1 MSTSVGVE
9 TFADTR
15 AVGFIARIQ
24 STCFRWS
31 STEYT
36 EWNGNGEKRDV
47 PATVSRIFATTGV
60 FLSPSRCPPRP
71 GFAPCAYLISTRR
84 ARWTVSSRTPNIP
97 VATCVITWSLYG
109 TSSSGYPPSPV
120 DVNVFHSVAAIARAS
135 MIWRETDPNDI
146 PPPYHGIGISIFAP
160 VPRRFSGRDVSIPV
174 RDSGSNRRFV
184 AAGMESRGFNPPAG
198 PPHRDTRPPAPALP
212 P

>member
-60 FLSPSRCPPRP
+60 FLSPSRCPPSP
-71 GFAPCAYLISTRR
+71 GLAPWAYLISTRR

-120 DVNVFHSVAAIARAS
+120 DVNVFHAVAAIARAS
-135 MIWRETDPNDI
+135 MIWRETDPKDI
-146 PPPYHGIGISIFAP
+146 PPPYQGIGISILAP
-160 VPRRFSGRDVSIPV
+160 VPRRFSGSDVSIPV
-174 RDSGSNRRFV
+174 RDSGSNRRFEAGKSETRV
-184 AAGMESRGFNPPAG
+184 AKPP
-198 PPHRDTRPPAPALP
+198 PPRAVRDSTPPCGDFPG
-212 P
+212 

>member
-1 MSTSVGVE
+1 MPTSVGVE
-9 TFADTR
+9 TLADTS

-60 FLSPSRCPPRP
+60 FLSTRSCPPRP
-71 GFAPCAYLISTRR
+71 GFAPWAYLISTRR

-97 VATCVITWSLYG
+97 VATCVITWSRYG
-109 TSSSGYPPSPV
+109 TRSSGYPPSPV
-120 DVNVFHSVAAIARAS
+120 EVNVFHAFAAIARAS
-135 MIWRETDPNDI
+135 MIWWDTEPKDM
-146 PPPYHGIGISIFAP
+146 PPPYHAIAISIFAP
-160 VPRRFSGRDVSIPV
+160 VALRF
-174 RDSGSNRRFV
+174 
-184 AAGMESRGFNPPAG
+184 
-198 PPHRDTRPPAPALP
+198 L
-212 P
+212 